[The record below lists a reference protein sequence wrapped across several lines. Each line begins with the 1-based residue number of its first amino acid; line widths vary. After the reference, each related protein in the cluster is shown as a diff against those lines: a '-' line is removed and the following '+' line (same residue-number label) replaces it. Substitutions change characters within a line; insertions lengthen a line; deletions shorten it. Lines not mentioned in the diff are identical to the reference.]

1 MLFFVGLTMKILKL
15 LEYPCV
21 KILLFLLAEDEV
33 RFSDFTEIIT
43 SRGTLS
49 ENLKDLEE
57 EGLIERRIV
66 KSRPI
71 KSYYSLS
78 EKGKS
83 IADLLSK
90 ALQKVDSQ
98 N

>member
-1 MLFFVGLTMKILKL
+1 MKITNLLKS
-15 LEYPCV
+15 PCV
-21 KILLFLLAEDEV
+21 KILLFLRKEDEV

-49 ENLKDLEE
+49 ENLKDLEV
-57 EGLIERRIV
+57 EGLIERRV
-66 KSRPI
+66 VESRPI